1 MSLRRHLGGYAVV
14 GLLQWLVEYAV
25 MLALSQWVTPVA
37 PANIAGRVSG
47 AMLGFWLNG
56 KWTFRGEGH
65 HSGHRA
71 ARRFLVMW
79 LGITLLNTLAVALVD
94 HRAGLAPA
102 QALKPLVDVAS
113 AGLGFVLSRHW
124 VYRAA

>member
-1 MSLRRHLGGYAVV
+1 
-14 GLLQWLVEYAV
+14 
-25 MLALSQWVTPVA
+25 
-37 PANIAGRVSG
+37 
-47 AMLGFWLNG
+47 
-56 KWTFRGEGH
+56 
-65 HSGHRA
+65 
-71 ARRFLVMW
+71 MW